1 MNPNKTLVDELR
13 KKTEINYEENSEL
26 LFKLIKSLTTY
37 LLDKYG
43 IETMKNVVMMYKIE
57 LVNEIYLQMLK
68 HFVRNEGIIKEE
80 VFTDRKTNIYI
91 I

>member
-26 LFKLIKSLTTY
+26 SFKLIKSLTTY

-43 IETMKNVVMMYKIE
+43 IETIKNV
-57 LVNEIYLQMLK
+57 EIYSQMLK

-80 VFTDRKTNIYI
+80 VFTDRKTNIYFI
-91 I
+91 

>member
-26 LFKLIKSLTTY
+26 SFKLIKSLTTY

-43 IETMKNVVMMYKIE
+43 IETIKNV
-57 LVNEIYLQMLK
+57 EIYSQMIK
-68 HFVRNEGIIKEE
+68 HYVRNEGIIKEE

>member
-26 LFKLIKSLTTY
+26 SFKLIKSLTTY

-43 IETMKNVVMMYKIE
+43 IETIKNV
-57 LVNEIYLQMLK
+57 EIYSQMLK
-68 HFVRNEGIIKEE
+68 HFDRNEGIIKEE

>member
-43 IETMKNVVMMYKIE
+43 IETIKNV
-57 LVNEIYLQMLK
+57 EIYSQMLK